1 MKGSVVDRKS
11 VVADPRPRGWSGREE
26 RLAPAAAPAELA
38 RPRGW
43 SRTWQRTI
51 VPWLFLLP
59 LLLLNAVVVL
69 APSVGS
75 ALYAFTDWSGIG
87 EANFVGLANF
97 QRMLEDRVFY
107 TAFVNNL
114 KFTLIFLT
122 VPVAMGLLG
131 AGLLAPIKRFQ
142 LFFRAAFFI
151 PYVLASIVNAQ
162 IWRGILHPIGGV
174 GAWLTNSYGWEWA
187 DVRFFG
193 NRDIVL
199 YSIAF
204 VDNWHWWG
212 FLLVVYLAAM
222 QGVDQDLYDA
232 ARVEGASGWQQF
244 RDVTLPG
251 IRPTLVFTLLMTII
265 WSMLTFD
272 YVYILTRGGP
282 AHASE
287 VLSTMV
293 YTAAFSGFEVG
304 YAAAIALTMSFY
316 CALVVL
322 GFVILRRRGW
332 EI

>member
-1 MKGSVVDRKS
+1 MGAR
-11 VVADPRPRGWSGREE
+11 PRPRRWT
-26 RLAPAAAPAELA
+26 
-38 RPRGW
+38 
-43 SRTWQRTI
+43 RTWQRTI

-59 LLLLNAVVVL
+59 LLLLNVVVIL
-69 APSVGS
+69 GPSIGS

-87 EANFVGLANF
+87 AANFVGLANF
-97 QRMLEDRVFY
+97 ERMLHDRVFY
-107 TAFVNNL
+107 TALINNL

-122 VPVAMGLLG
+122 VPVGMGLLG

-142 LFFRAAFFI
+142 FLFRAAFFI

-162 IWRGILHPIGGV
+162 IWKSILHPVAGV
-174 GAWLTNSYGWEWA
+174 GTWLANSYGWEWA
-187 DVRFFG
+187 DVRIFG
-193 NRDIVL
+193 NRDTVL
-199 YSIAF
+199 YAIAF

-212 FLLVVYLAAM
+212 FLLVIYLAAM

-244 RDVTLPG
+244 RDVTIPG
-251 IRPTLVFTLLMTII
+251 IRPTLVFTLLMTTI

-287 VLSTMV
+287 VLATMV
-293 YTAAFSGFEVG
+293 YSSAFIGFEVG
-304 YAAAIALTMSFY
+304 YAAAIALTMSIY
-316 CALVVL
+316 CGLVVL
-322 GFVILRRRGW
+322 GFIVLRRRGW

>member
-1 MKGSVVDRKS
+1 MKARVVNSPPALANRREQE
-11 VVADPRPRGWSGREE
+11 APPREAQ
-26 RLAPAAAPAELA
+26 LALAEPACA
-38 RPRGW
+38 RQW

-59 LLLLNAVVVL
+59 LLLLNGVVVL
-69 APSVGS
+69 APSLGS

-87 EANFVGLANF
+87 DAKFVGLANF
-97 QRMLEDRVFY
+97 QRMLQDRVFY
-107 TAFVNNL
+107 TAFLNNL

-142 LFFRAAFFI
+142 LFYRAAFFI

-162 IWRGILHPIGGV
+162 IWKSILHPVAGV
-174 GAWLTNSYGWEWA
+174 GAWLANSYSWDWA
-187 DVRFFG
+187 NVRFFG
-193 NRDIVL
+193 NREIVL

-212 FLLVVYLAAM
+212 FLLVIYLAAM
-222 QGVDQDLYDA
+222 QGVDADLYDA

-244 RDVTLPG
+244 RDVTIPG
-251 IRPTLVFTLLMTII
+251 IRPTLVFTLLMTTI

-287 VLSTMV
+287 VLATMV
-293 YTAAFSGFEVG
+293 YSAAFSSFEVG

-316 CALVVL
+316 CGLVVL